1 MIRISTDDTKPVSIK
16 RRKYKVVLE
25 IDDVYEEGRNVHCY
39 LYRAHPI
46 KTIEK
51 KYYSDSSPTFSYS
64 HTFQGENFKNLDTL
78 NMGEVIGHFTEK
90 AKLQL
95 EQYEQSKKTA
105 ALLQKK
111 LNSI

>member
-25 IDDVYEEGRNVHCY
+25 IDDVYEDGRNVHCY

-46 KTIEK
+46 KKKKK

-64 HTFQGENFKNLDTL
+64 HIFQGENFKNLDTL
-78 NMGEVIGHFTEK
+78 NMGEVIGHFTEE

-95 EQYEQSKKTA
+95 DQYEQSKKTA

>member
-1 MIRISTDDTKPVSIK
+1 MIRISSDDTKPVSIK

-25 IDDVYEEGRNVHCY
+25 IDDVYEEGRNVRCY
-39 LYRAHPI
+39 LYRARLHGTDRKRYFP
-46 KTIEK
+46 
-51 KYYSDSSPTFSYS
+51 DAAPTFSYS
-64 HTFQGENFKNLDTL
+64 HIFQGENFKNLDTL
-78 NMGEVIGHFTEK
+78 NIGEIIGHFTEE

-95 EQYEQSKKTA
+95 DQYEQSKKTT